1 MCSTRANVQHMS
13 RMIQVRNVPD
23 DVHRTL
29 KARAANAGVS
39 LSDYVKRDLEDS
51 AQRPSLEELDARVSA
66 RPRSG
71 LATSTVLSALREG
84 RDG

>member
-1 MCSTRANVQHMS
+1 MS

-29 KARAANAGVS
+29 KVRAATAGLS
-39 LSDYVKRDLEDS
+39 LSDYVKRDLED
-51 AQRPSLEELDARVSA
+51 AARRPSLEELDARVSA
-66 RPRSG
+66 RPDSG
-71 LATSTVLSALREG
+71 LATASILSALREV